1 MSLAHMMSIDCTVLS
16 EVPTGEKDRY
26 GDPITKVVEVET
38 KCAFQQQRRTEHEST
53 AISGSSSAAPVGE
66 VSDTLWKLM
75 LPWGTTISSGA
86 AVRVKGRVYELV
98 AEPWSAEEGSRSMWH
113 IEATCRRRAGTG
125 ES

>member
-1 MSLAHMMSIDCTVLS
+1 MSISRLMSIPCTVVS

-26 GDPITKVVEVET
+26 GDPITETVEVET

-75 LPWGTTISSGA
+75 LPYGTLISSGA
-86 AVRVKGRVYELV
+86 AIRVKGREYELV

-113 IEATCRRRAGTG
+113 IEATVRRRAGTG